1 MAPSQR
7 QLQARAKHQ
16 AAAWQLLPSTAPAD
30 LPADVVWPKAAHEI
44 STSVAQALRPFIDA
58 TKLGAW
64 DKAVAAMA
72 KLPAPPPAPSTAP
85 PGTVNAAQTPLA
97 TSALQFAGSPLASA
111 ALAAGLS
118 PQLTGGPH
126 VDLLGRARP

>member
-72 KLPAPPPAPSTAP
+72 KLPAPPPAPSRLFPAFSL
-85 PGTVNAAQTPLA
+85 TPR
-97 TSALQFAGSPLASA
+97 LQALASSCK
-111 ALAAGLS
+111 LAAGV
-118 PQLTGGPH
+118 QG
-126 VDLLGRARP
+126 VC